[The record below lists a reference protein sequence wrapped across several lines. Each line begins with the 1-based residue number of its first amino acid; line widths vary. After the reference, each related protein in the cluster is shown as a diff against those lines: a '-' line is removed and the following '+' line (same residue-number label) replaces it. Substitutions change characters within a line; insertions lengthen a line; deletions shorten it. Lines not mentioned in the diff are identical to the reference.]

1 MELVAGDDDTE
12 AFDDVI
18 EDLFTF
24 WAIDIKLVK
33 DLLRR
38 YGSVDEISHIDA
50 LGKVNTSHLV
60 LEELAK
66 KELRVSSTEVTHA
79 VVAFQTSVSGLLPL
93 LLLSNSEHL
102 FVIEILNRDA
112 QFFSHLLT
120 GLAVGESAGRKG
132 GGDVVV
138 GELDDHWGDDV
149 LNEVSLIRAAWGR
162 DHWVKRIGIG
172 VLLVED
178 MSQQSV
184 HVHLNLLH
192 LGRNVDVNGYGRLG
206 SLGRRAVIGAIGEVA
221 AGVTTSSLVSIQLV
235 FRKRIFFPDHLVLE
249 LNSRCDGN
257 HACGKSELVHS

>member
-1 MELVAGDDDTE
+1 MPGLALVELVAGDDDTE

-18 EDLFTF
+18 EDLLTF
-24 WAIDIKLVK
+24 WAIDVKLVK

-38 YGSVDEISHIDA
+38 YGSVDKISHIDA

-60 LEELAK
+60 LEKLAK
-66 KELRVSSTEVTHA
+66 KELGVSSAEVTHA
-79 VVAFQTSVSGLLPL
+79 VVAFKTSVSGLLPL

-102 FVIEILNRDA
+102 FVIERLNRDA
-112 QFFSHLLT
+112 QFFSHLLA
-120 GLAVGESAGRKG
+120 GLAVGESAGRKSR
-132 GGDVVV
+132 GDVVV

-149 LNEVSLIRAAWGR
+149 LNEVSLVRAAGLG
-162 DHWVKRIGIG
+162 DHWVKRIGVG

-178 MSQQSV
+178 MGEQSV

-192 LGRNVDVNGYGRLG
+192 LGRNVDVDFYRRLG

-235 FRKRIFFPDHLVLE
+235 FREGILFPDHLVLE
-249 LNSRCDGN
+249 LNS
-257 HACGKSELVHS
+257 